1 MEIKDFGYN
10 GSYTI
15 LANFLSAYPRLEV
28 VPSLPPARKTNSYS
42 SRRICRLLNKPPSD
56 WSADEEAFLT
66 HLLSE
71 HESIRQ
77 AHELSQQFRQ
87 LIKEKSA
94 DGLGKWCEDAEN
106 VSAYMGFV
114 RGLRQD
120 YAAVEQAFVSEWSN
134 GQTEGQVNRLKM
146 LKRQGYGRAG
156 FDLLRRWVLF
166 RNCTPHRE

>member
-1 MEIKDFGYN
+1 M
-10 GSYTI
+10 
-15 LANFLSAYPRLEV
+15 